1 MGCFIQLLDVCILI
15 CLTGYFKARC
25 LIEILPCLW
34 LKRMDLMPTDHAILV
49 RTTWGW
55 MNGSMSCRCIPA
67 SRSAGSRARAPSYPG
82 GDGDY
87 YVLTT
92 CVPSSAPLVADAI
105 GCVHTTVPAAPVNY
119 EISLSRHTVDGDSSQ
134 LLPTSLIHEIHCID
148 FLKIILK
155 CSAFYKCQCL
165 GLVKFIKN

>member
-1 MGCFIQLLDVCILI
+1 
-15 CLTGYFKARC
+15 
-25 LIEILPCLW
+25 
-34 LKRMDLMPTDHAILV
+34 MPTDHAILV

-119 EISLSRHTVDGDSSQ
+119 EISLSRHTVFNLRYIPMRAR
-134 LLPTSLIHEIHCID
+134 LLEIHEISLSRHTVSIWTRT
-148 FLKIILK
+148 
-155 CSAFYKCQCL
+155 
-165 GLVKFIKN
+165 